1 MLVILEIV
9 AMPSDN
15 TVDAL
20 NRLYVLHH
28 RSLPAYLHYAQPAGL
43 AAHPQAKGV
52 LAQIA
57 ADHARE
63 SDRLATLVL
72 DHAGTVDPGEFPM
85 WFTGLHDLSVEY
97 LVKQLIDRQRKF
109 IAASEKIADELRL
122 SPLAQAA
129 AREAVGEAKGHLD
142 NLLELSGKR
151 EA

>member
-1 MLVILEIV
+1 
-9 AMPSDN
+9 MPAP
-15 TVDAL
+15 TTIDAL

-28 RSLPAYLHYAQPAGL
+28 RSLPAYLHYAPPSGL
-43 AAHPQAKGV
+43 ARIPESRTV

-72 DHAGTVDPGEFPM
+72 DHGGTVDPGEFPM

-97 LVKQLIDRQRKF
+97 LVKQLIERQRKF
-109 IAASEKIADELRL
+109 IAAAEKIADELRL

-142 NLLELSGKR
+142 NLQELAG
-151 EA
+151 EQATA